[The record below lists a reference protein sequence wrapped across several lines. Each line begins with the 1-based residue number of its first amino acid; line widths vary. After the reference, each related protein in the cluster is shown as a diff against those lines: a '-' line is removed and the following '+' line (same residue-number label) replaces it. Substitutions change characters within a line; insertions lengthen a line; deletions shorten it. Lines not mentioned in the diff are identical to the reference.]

1 MKTTG
6 KSALIEL
13 LRAHDVDYVFGIPGA
28 TEIHFMDALEK
39 CPDIRYMLGLH
50 EVVCVG
56 MAAGYARASGKP
68 GVLNLHT
75 ASGLAGGG
83 ALLYNAQLGKVPL
96 VVTVGQNDS
105 RLLQRDPQ
113 LTGDI
118 VGLGKIHG
126 KWSTELTR
134 TEDLPIVIDRAFK
147 MATQPP
153 TGPVVVSLPQ
163 DLLQG
168 EFDYTADPRVT
179 HCAPSRPDSAEIERA
194 AEALAAARH
203 PLVMVESGVT
213 RSGAL
218 EEVVRFA
225 ESIGAPV
232 YQAWMADVNFPVAHP
247 QYLGDLDP
255 TSPQAAE
262 IMAEVDVLVGIGC
275 SLFAEGFTHTCCP
288 LPRTTRVIHVDDDPW
303 EIGKNLPTEFGL
315 LGDVRATLRELNAS
329 LEACL
334 TSEARE
340 RAARRAA
347 NVQAQKA
354 AADAAWRTQTEARR
368 DAVPIS
374 IGRLMTEIS
383 NVVDDDTVVVDECW
397 SASRALRA
405 ALSPSRPLSYIRSRN
420 GGSIGEGLPSA
431 LGVKLG
437 RPDKDVLA
445 VIGDGSASWSMQTLW
460 TAARYQIPVTY
471 VITNNA
477 TYGQVKLVR
486 QAVLGVQGPLKE
498 KHDGMDLDQPV
509 IDFSALARSM
519 GVEGTRISDPELL
532 GDALRSAMGSGSPRL
547 IEVMV

>member
-6 KSALIEL
+6 KTALIEL
-13 LRAHDVDYVFGIPGA
+13 LRAHGVEYVFGIPGA

-39 CPDIRYMLGLH
+39 CPDIRYVLGLH

-75 ASGLAGGG
+75 ASGLAAGG

-96 VVTVGQNDS
+96 VVTVGQNDT

-118 VGLGKIHG
+118 VGLGKIHS
-126 KWSTELTR
+126 KWSTEPAHV
-134 TEDLPIVIDRAFK
+134 EDLPVVIDRAFK
-147 MATQPP
+147 MATQSP

-163 DLLQG
+163 DLLG
-168 EFDYTADPRVT
+168 EEFDYTADSRAT
-179 HCAPSRPDSAEIERA
+179 RCAPTHPDAASIDRA
-194 AEALAAARH
+194 AEALASARY

-218 EEVVRFA
+218 EEVVQFA
-225 ESIGAPV
+225 ELIGAPV
-232 YQAWMADVNFPVAHP
+232 YQAWMADVNFPVSHP

-255 TSPQAAE
+255 TSPSAAE
-262 IMAEVDVLVGIGC
+262 IMAEVDVLVGVGC

-288 LPRTTRVIHVDDDPW
+288 LPRTARIVHIDDDPW

-315 LGDVRATLRELNAS
+315 LGDVKATLRELNAS
-329 LEACL
+329 LEARM
-334 TSEARE
+334 TPEARQRAAE
-340 RAARRAA
+340 RAAKIR
-347 NVQAQKA
+347 AQKA
-354 AADAAWRTQTEARR
+354 AADAVWRMQVEARR

-374 IGRLMTEIS
+374 IERLMAEIS
-383 NVVDDDTVVVDECW
+383 DVVDDDTVVVDECW

-405 ALSPSRPLSYIRSRN
+405 ALSPSRPLSYMRSRN

-437 RPDKDVLA
+437 RPDKDVVA

-486 QAVLGVQGPLKE
+486 QAVLGVEGPLKQ
-498 KHDGMDLDQPV
+498 KHPGMDLDDPV

-519 GVEGTRISDPELL
+519 GVEGTRISDPGLL
-532 GDALRSAMGSGSPRL
+532 GDVLRTAVRSGTPQL
-547 IEVMV
+547 IEVML